1 MRPLPVALVL
11 LVATAAFAGDTP
23 KPETGTIKFAADD
36 KANGVPERFRL
47 ADHSFDYTLTL
58 KHDLKNAEVEVYT
71 LTFPSPVKSKHEE
84 NNTVPCEFYVPKGAK
99 KRPAVVVLDI
109 LDGAMVVSR
118 AQALWLAQHDIPAL
132 IVQMAYYGPR
142 RPKGSKERLLSTDVE
157 KSVANITQ
165 TVLDCR
171 RAVAWL
177 ETRPEVDP
185 AKLGLLGTSL
195 GSFVGGVTAAVE
207 PKVKRV
213 CLLLGGGGLV
223 DAFQQHPQAGPGLA
237 MLALVGITPDKL
249 KKLIDPIDPLTYADK
264 LRAKKLLLIGA
275 SRDDVVP
282 PVAMKTL
289 WEATGKPSVL
299 WVDATHVGAALY
311 LLPMMREVVKT
322 LGE

>member
-1 MRPLPVALVL
+1 MLSLPVALAL
-11 LVATAAFAGDTP
+11 LAASADLP
-23 KPETGTIKFAADD
+23 KPERGTVKFVADD
-36 KANGVPERFRL
+36 KANNVPERFRL
-47 ADHSFDYTLTL
+47 DNHTFDYELTL
-58 KHDLKNAEVEVYT
+58 KHDLKNTGVEVYT
-71 LTFPSPVKSKHEE
+71 LTFPSPVTTKHES
-84 NNTVPCEFYVPKGAK
+84 NNTVPCEYYVPKGAK
-99 KRPAVVVLDI
+99 GRPAVVVLDI

-142 RPKGSKERLLSTDVE
+142 RPAKEKVRLLSTDVE

-177 ETRPEVDP
+177 ESRPEVD
-185 AKLGLLGTSL
+185 AKRIGLLGTSL
-195 GSFVGGVTAAVE
+195 GSFVGGVAAGVE
-207 PKVKRV
+207 PKISRA

-223 DAFQQHPQAGPGLA
+223 DAFQQHKMAGPALA
-237 MLALVGITPDKL
+237 MLSLTGITPDKL
-249 KKLIDPIDPLTYADK
+249 KKQIDPVDPLTYADRLK
-264 LRAKKLLLIGA
+264 TKKLLLVGA

-289 WEATGKPSVL
+289 WEATGKPSIL

>member
-1 MRPLPVALVL
+1 MLSLAVALAL
-11 LVATAAFAGDTP
+11 LAPAGDVP
-23 KPETGTIKFAADD
+23 APQTGTVKFVADD
-36 KANGVPERFRL
+36 KKDDVPERFRL
-47 ADHSFDYTLTL
+47 EGHTFDYQLTL
-58 KHDLKNAEVEVYT
+58 KHDLKNAGVEVWT
-71 LTFPSPVKSKHEE
+71 LTFPSPVTSKHAE

-99 KRPAVVVLDI
+99 KRPAAIVLDI

-132 IVQMAYYGPR
+132 VVQMAYYGPR
-142 RPKGSKERLLSTDVE
+142 RPKGSKEKLLSLDVD

-177 ETRPEVDP
+177 ESRPEVDP
-185 AKLGLLGTSL
+185 DKIGLVGTSL
-195 GSFVGGVTAAVE
+195 GSFVGGVAAAAE
-207 PKVKRV
+207 PKIKTA

-223 DAFQQHPQAGPGLA
+223 DAFNQHPQAGPALGVLAIAGL
-237 MLALVGITPDKL
+237 TPDKL
-249 KKLIDPIDPLTYADK
+249 KKQIDPVDPLTYADK
-264 LRAKKLLLIGA
+264 LKGKKLLLIGA

-322 LGE
+322 LGD

>member
-1 MRPLPVALVL
+1 MLSLAVALAL
-11 LVATAAFAGDTP
+11 LAPAGDVP
-23 KPETGTIKFAADD
+23 APQTGTVKFVADD
-36 KANGVPERFRL
+36 KKDGVPERFRL
-47 ADHSFDYTLTL
+47 ESHTFDYRLTL
-58 KHDLKNAEVEVYT
+58 KHDLKNTGVEVWT
-71 LTFPSPVKSKHEE
+71 VTFPSPVTSKHEE

-99 KRPAVVVLDI
+99 KRPAAIVLDI

-142 RPKGSKERLLSTDVE
+142 RPKGSKEKLLSLDVD
-157 KSVANITQ
+157 KSVANVTQ

-177 ETRPEVDP
+177 ESRPEVDP
-185 AKLGLLGTSL
+185 DKIGLVGTSL
-195 GSFVGGVTAAVE
+195 GSFVGGVVAAAE
-207 PKVKRV
+207 PKVKTA

-223 DAFQQHPQAGPGLA
+223 DAFNQHPQAGPALGV
-237 MLALVGITPDKL
+237 LALAGLTPDKL
-249 KKLIDPIDPLTYADK
+249 KKQIDPVDPLTYADRLK
-264 LRAKKLLLIGA
+264 AKKLLLIGA

-282 PVAMKTL
+282 PVAMETL
-289 WEATGKPSVL
+289 WEATGKPSVM

-322 LGE
+322 LDR

>member
-1 MRPLPVALVL
+1 MLPLALAV
-11 LVATAAFAGDTP
+11 VFAGSPDLP
-23 KPETGTIKFAADD
+23 RPERGSTKFSADD

-47 ADHSFDYTLTL
+47 DNHTFDYELTL
-58 KHDLKNAEVEVYT
+58 KHDLKNAGVEVWT
-71 LTFPSPVKSKHEE
+71 LTFPSPVKTKHVE
-84 NNTVPCEFYVPKGAK
+84 NNTVPCEFYLPKGAK
-99 KRPAVVVLDI
+99 KRPAAVVLDI

-142 RPKGSKERLLSTDVE
+142 RAKGSKERLLSTDVE

-177 ETRPEVDP
+177 EARPEVDP
-185 AKLGLLGTSL
+185 AKIGLLGTSL
-195 GSFVGGVTAAVE
+195 GSFVGGVTAAAE
-207 PKVKRV
+207 PKIKTA

-223 DAFQQHPQAGPGLA
+223 DAFNQHPKAGPVLG
-237 MLALVGITPDKL
+237 MLALVGFTPDKL
-249 KKLIDPIDPLTYADK
+249 KKLIDPVDPLTYADRLK
-264 LRAKKLLLIGA
+264 AKKLLLVGA

-282 PVAMKTL
+282 PVAMKAL

-299 WVDATHVGAALY
+299 WVDATHVGAVLY
-311 LLPMMREVVKT
+311 ILPMMREVVKT

>member
-1 MRPLPVALVL
+1 MLPLALALVL
-11 LVATAAFAGDTP
+11 AGSPDTP
-23 KPETGTIKFAADD
+23 KPERGTIKFTADD
-36 KANGVPERFRL
+36 KVNGVPERFRL
-47 ADHSFDYTLTL
+47 DNHTFDYELTL

-71 LTFPSPVKSKHEE
+71 LTFPSPVKTKHPE

-99 KRPAVVVLDI
+99 KRPAAVVLDI

-132 IVQMAYYGPR
+132 VVQMAYYGPR
-142 RPKGSKERLLSTDVE
+142 RPKGSKEKLLSTDVE

-177 ETRPEVDP
+177 ESRPEVDP
-185 AKLGLLGTSL
+185 NRIGLLGTSL
-195 GSFVGGVTAAVE
+195 GSFVGGVAAAAE
-207 PKVKRV
+207 PKIKTV

-223 DAFQQHPQAGPGLA
+223 DAFNQHPQAGPALA
-237 MLALVGITPDKL
+237 MLSLVGITPAKL
-249 KKLIDPIDPLTYADK
+249 KKLIDPVDPLTYADRLK
-264 LRAKKLLLIGA
+264 GKKLLLIGA

-289 WEATGKPSVL
+289 WEATGKPKVL
-299 WVDATHVGAALY
+299 WVDSTHVGAALY

>member
-1 MRPLPVALVL
+1 MLSLPVALAL
-11 LVATAAFAGDTP
+11 LAASADLP
-23 KPETGTIKFAADD
+23 KPERGTVKFVADD

-47 ADHSFDYTLTL
+47 DNHTFDYELTL
-58 KHDLKNAEVEVYT
+58 KHDLKNTGVEVHT
-71 LTFPSPVKSKHEE
+71 LTFPSPVTTKHES
-84 NNTVPCEFYVPKGAK
+84 NNTVPCEYYLPKGAK
-99 KRPAVVVLDI
+99 GRPAVVVLDI

-142 RPKGSKERLLSTDVE
+142 RPEKEKVRLLSTDVE

-177 ETRPEVDP
+177 ESRPEVD
-185 AKLGLLGTSL
+185 AKRIGLLGTSL
-195 GSFVGGVTAAVE
+195 GSFVGGVAAGVE
-207 PKVKRV
+207 PKISRA

-223 DAFQQHPQAGPGLA
+223 DAFQQHKQAGPAIAL
-237 MLALVGITPDKL
+237 LALTGITPVKL
-249 KKLIDPIDPLTYADK
+249 KKQIDPVDPLTYAELLK
-264 LRAKKLLLIGA
+264 AKKLLLIGA

-289 WEATGKPSVL
+289 WEATGKPSIL